1 MKNHFPGTECLNQL
15 KLIANVV
22 GSMSD
27 ADIGFINNPKSCRYI
42 KSLPYT
48 ADVPLA
54 NLYHDA
60 NPLAIDL
67 LQKMLV
73 FYPSKRISVTEAVQH
88 RYMSTLYNPSANRPA
103 EVPIDLDIN
112 ENLGEDT
119 IREMIWKEILYYHP
133 EANVYDPLLVL
144 ISASTLAC
152 NYKNLQLFSCG
163 RSLVSS

>member
-1 MKNHFPGTECLNQL
+1 
-15 KLIANVV
+15 
-22 GSMSD
+22 MSD

-48 ADVPLA
+48 PGVPLA

-103 EVPIDLDIN
+103 EVPINLDID

-133 EANVYDPLLVL
+133 EANV
-144 ISASTLAC
+144 
-152 NYKNLQLFSCG
+152 
-163 RSLVSS
+163 